1 VYHVRK
7 GTATWEGVAVA
18 ENVEE
23 PSEWVGERV
32 RAFMDPAEEV
42 QGVLKAVTDHGVVI
56 DVGARRRQ
64 GPFFYSW
71 QMVRW
76 IYPIDRQTIN
86 EDH

>member
-1 VYHVRK
+1 M
-7 GTATWEGVAVA
+7 A
-18 ENVEE
+18 ENVEK

-32 RAFMDPAEEV
+32 RAYMDPAEEV

-64 GPFFYSW
+64 GPCFYSW
-71 QMVRW
+71 QMVRQ
-76 IYPIDRQTIN
+76 IYPVDRQTIN

>member
-1 VYHVRK
+1 MI
-7 GTATWEGVAVA
+7 GTATWESITVA

-23 PSEWVGERV
+23 PSEWVGERI
-32 RAFMDPAEEV
+32 RAYMVPPEEV

-64 GPFFYSW
+64 GPCFYSW